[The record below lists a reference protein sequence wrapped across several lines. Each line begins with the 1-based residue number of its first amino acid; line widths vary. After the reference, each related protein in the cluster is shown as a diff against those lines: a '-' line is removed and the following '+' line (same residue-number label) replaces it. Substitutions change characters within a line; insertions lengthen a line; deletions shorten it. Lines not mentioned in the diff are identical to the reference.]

1 MCILSRQ
8 LLRHLLE
15 SGTWTRPACGE
26 GGALPVD
33 GDAVLC
39 SPVTVALA
47 STDGFSPIFQLS
59 VAMLSIFGKSNFS
72 LSVSVKISFQ

>member
-1 MCILSRQ
+1 
-8 LLRHLLE
+8 
-15 SGTWTRPACGE
+15 
-26 GGALPVD
+26 VD